1 MDCPADAT
9 PPVKG
14 TVSGQAS
21 ATGGKTPKKGQTPRL
36 KCWVDAVDGVDATG

>member
-1 MDCPADAT
+1 MVCPADT
-9 PPVKG
+9 PPPLG
-14 TVSGQAS
+14 TVWPQTR